1 MFKRLVC
8 LLLTVLMLAVCACP
22 AALASSSD
30 YDSNHP
36 EKLNDTDLSASAA
49 ILIEVNSGMVVY
61 EKNAD
66 VRMYPASTT
75 KILTTYLALLMGNL
89 DDVVTTSAT
98 ALQLEEK
105 ACRCPRASSFRWKT
119 CCTLPW

>member
-36 EKLNDTDLSASAA
+36 EKLNDT
-49 ILIEVNSGMVVY
+49 
-61 EKNAD
+61 
-66 VRMYPASTT
+66 T
-75 KILTTYLALLMGNL
+75 
-89 DDVVTTSAT
+89 
-98 ALQLEEK
+98 
-105 ACRCPRASSFRWKT
+105 
-119 CCTLPW
+119 